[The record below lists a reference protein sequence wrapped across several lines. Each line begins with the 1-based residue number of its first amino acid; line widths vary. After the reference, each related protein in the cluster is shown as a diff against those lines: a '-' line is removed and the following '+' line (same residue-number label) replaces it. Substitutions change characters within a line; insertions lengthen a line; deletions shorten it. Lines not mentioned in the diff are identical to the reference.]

1 MRIFRWLVATKLRRI
16 AVGVVVVLAIP
27 VIALAWYLGSPLLSN
42 KTVDEE
48 FPRTVSAEIPPDIK
62 RSEVEAVMEVMA
74 KVESEMTEVMPE
86 ATESPV
92 IISTG
97 EFRNAD
103 RFHKGSG
110 RATVYLLPDGELLLR
125 VEEFSV
131 TNGPDLHLLLSGHPD
146 PDSRSEVKDQ
156 GYIDLGKLK
165 GNKGNQNYPI
175 PAGTDVSQYQSV
187 VVYCKPFHVIF
198 SVAPLNAVDGA

>member
-1 MRIFRWLVATKLRRI
+1 MRWLVATKLRRI
-16 AVGVVVVLAIP
+16 AVGVVVVVAIP
-27 VIALAWYLGSPLLSN
+27 VLALAWYLGSPLLFS

-48 FPRTVSAEIPPDIK
+48 FPRTVSAEIPPDMR
-62 RSEVEAVMEVMA
+62 RSEVEAIMEGIA

-86 ATESPV
+86 ATESPEL
-92 IISTG
+92 ISTG
-97 EFRNAD
+97 EFRDAD
-103 RFHKGSG
+103 RFHNGSG
-110 RATVYLLPDGELLLR
+110 RATVYLLPDGEYLLR

-146 PDSRSEVKDQ
+146 PGSRSEVKDQ

-165 GNKGNQNYPI
+165 GNKGNQNYTI
-175 PAGTDVSQYQSV
+175 PTGTDVSQYQSV

-198 SVAPLNAVDGA
+198 SVAPLSAAESA